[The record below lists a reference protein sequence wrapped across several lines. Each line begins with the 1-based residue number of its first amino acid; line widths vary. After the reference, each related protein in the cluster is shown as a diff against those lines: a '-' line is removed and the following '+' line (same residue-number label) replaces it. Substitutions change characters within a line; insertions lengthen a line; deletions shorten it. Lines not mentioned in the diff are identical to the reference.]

1 MEKDL
6 RINIQSC
13 PSPGGSWGTFVYAS
27 TMWGGPFYLKAK
39 PEKIFEIGDI
49 TILRCLGKNSPCD
62 EYGVASSEL
71 YDFIVG
77 LKNNGEVIWW
87 HHLKCE
93 NDGEVGKNVECS
105 ISLEKNQIIVKGY
118 AHFELNEGKTIFINI
133 ETGEKI
139 VK

>member
-1 MEKDL
+1 MEE
-6 RINIQSC
+6 RN
-13 PSPGGSWGTFVYAS
+13 GG
-27 TMWGGPFYLKAK
+27 
-39 PEKIFEIGDI
+39 
-49 TILRCLGKNSPCD
+49 
-62 EYGVASSEL
+62 
-71 YDFIVG
+71 
-77 LKNNGEVIWW
+77 
-87 HHLKCE
+87 E